1 MRNIDYPEPRG
12 PHGYMQGGLA
22 YGGTSNASA
31 GDNQGDFGQGGMG
44 GGKFTSMRSQ
54 YRMRQP
60 PNKNNLP
67 RQVSSGQ
74 TNLQTTLPSFG
85 IPNVTNRV
93 SPPEAGFGAGTYPG
107 PIQNAGYA
115 GALAMNPILDPS
127 FGGGGGIPYDPSRGS
142 MPGGYYQRLLM
153 S

>member
-1 MRNIDYPEPRG
+1 MQNIDYPEPRG

-31 GDNQGDFGQGGMG
+31 GDNQGDSGQGGMG

-54 YRMRQP
+54 YRMKQP
-60 PNKNNLP
+60 
-67 RQVSSGQ
+67 RRRGRGQ

-93 SPPEAGFGAGTYPG
+93 SPPEAGFGAGAYPG

-127 FGGGGGIPYDPSRGS
+127 LGGGGGIPYDPSRGA

>member
-1 MRNIDYPEPRG
+1 MQNIDYPEPRG

-54 YRMRQP
+54 YRMKQP
-60 PNKNNLP
+60 
-67 RQVSSGQ
+67 RRRGRGQ

-93 SPPEAGFGAGTYPG
+93 SPPEAGFGAGAYPG

-127 FGGGGGIPYDPSRGS
+127 FGGGGGIPYDPSRGA
-142 MPGGYYQRLLM
+142 MPGGYYQRLLT

>member
-22 YGGTSNASA
+22 HGETSNASA
-31 GDNQGDFGQGGMG
+31 GDNQGESVRGDIGYGL
-44 GGKFTSMRSQ
+44 RSQ
-54 YRMRQP
+54 YRMKQP

-127 FGGGGGIPYDPSRGS
+127 FGGGGGKPYDPSRGS